1 MPIYIYRLN
10 TKIRLTM
17 LCLSGFELYSC
28 WVLPLKLPN
37 CPLKQQP
44 HILQLSEALS
54 SVFCLFEEQEQAF
67 VGVLPL
73 PLIFDLQEG
82 SKPSANKSNTRYSL
96 AKSITGRI
104 KFTKR
109 TELWID
115 FWQLYDIFEPLVTT
129 NSLYGKRTVGFFSLA
144 SHARRACE
152 ARALRVRESLTL
164 LLDPVYMEWG
174 TPV

>member
-1 MPIYIYRLN
+1 
-10 TKIRLTM
+10 M
-17 LCLSGFELYSC
+17 LCLSGFELYSR

-37 CPLKQQP
+37 CALKQQP

-54 SVFCLFEEQEQAF
+54 SVFSFFEEQEQAF
-67 VGVLPL
+67 LGVLPL

-115 FWQLYDIFEPLVTT
+115 FWQLYDIFEPPGHNELVWKTD
-129 NSLYGKRTVGFFSLA
+129 SRFFSLA

>member
-17 LCLSGFELYSC
+17 LCLSGFELYSR

-37 CPLKQQP
+37 CALKQQP
-44 HILQLSEALS
+44 LILQLSEALS
-54 SVFCLFEEQEQAF
+54 SVFSFSEEQEQAF
-67 VGVLPL
+67 LGVLPL

-109 TELWID
+109 TEL
-115 FWQLYDIFEPLVTT
+115 
-129 NSLYGKRTVGFFSLA
+129 
-144 SHARRACE
+144 
-152 ARALRVRESLTL
+152 
-164 LLDPVYMEWG
+164 
-174 TPV
+174 